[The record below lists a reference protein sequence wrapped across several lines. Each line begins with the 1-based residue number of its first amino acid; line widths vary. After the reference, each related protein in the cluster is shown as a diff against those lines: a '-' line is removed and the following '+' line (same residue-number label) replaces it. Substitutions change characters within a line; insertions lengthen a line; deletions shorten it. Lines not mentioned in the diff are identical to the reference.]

1 MNDKQL
7 KKAIEHEMGC
17 KTEGE
22 QDDFSLKTK
31 KSHEHGKHPNSIKN
45 LKPYKKGETGNPGGR
60 PIKYAKMKVAL
71 DKWGKEELGF
81 DFWDIP
87 PTSAKTMKDQV
98 HWRIWHKAIHGD
110 NKCIE
115 ILARLGCLDDD

>member
-1 MNDKQL
+1 MNKKL
-7 KKAIEHEMGC
+7 SKKAAIELEIGC

-31 KSHEHGKHPNSIKN
+31 KNHEHGKHPNSIKN

-60 PIKYAKMKVAL
+60 PIKFAKMKEAL
-71 DKWGKEELGF
+71 DRWGKEELGF

-110 NKCIE
+110 NRCIE
-115 ILARLGCLDDD
+115 ILAQLGCLDD

>member
-1 MNDKQL
+1 MKELQYETGD
-7 KKAIEHEMGC
+7 
-17 KTEGE
+17 E
-22 QDDFSLKTK
+22 QDESSLTTENKHK
-31 KSHEHGKHPNSIKN
+31 HGKHPNSIKN
-45 LKPYKKGETGNPGGR
+45 LKPYKKGESGNPGGR
-60 PIKYAKMKVAL
+60 PIKFAKMKVAL